1 MGNEIIESAGME
13 PVVSQSDLEQALK
26 VAERNEELCR
36 KIKIMAIK
44 QTNISDWVDMDGKPY
59 LQSKGAE
66 KIARLFGISW
76 RICEGYPMRET
87 QSDDKGTYYFYT
99 FKGEFEMG
107 GKTIEAIGT
116 CSQRDKFF
124 GRLGKEL
131 KAESEVDV
139 TNIIRKAN
147 TNMEVNGIT
156 RLLGI
161 RSMSWED
168 LAEAGIQRNA
178 TGAVNFKSKEAQT
191 VEGLISEGSSRSGE
205 KNGKKWTVYN
215 ITVNGIRMSTF
226 DNKIGAMAIEAKTNM
241 QPVLATY
248 KNDGKGNKIEALEIL
263 QSGDLDAA
271 AQEPTE
277 AEYGD

>member
-1 MGNEIIESAGME
+1 MTNDIIESAGVE
-13 PVVSQSDLEQALK
+13 PVVSQSDLELALK

-36 KIKIMAIK
+36 KIKILAIK
-44 QTNISDWVDMDGKPY
+44 QTNMTDWVDMDGKPY

-76 RICEGYPMRET
+76 RICEGYPKRET
-87 QSDDKGTYYFYT
+87 QNDEKGSYYFYT

-116 CSQRDKFF
+116 CSQRDRFF
-124 GRLGKEL
+124 GRAGKEL
-131 KAESEVDV
+131 KSESEIDV

-161 RSMSWED
+161 RSMTWAD
-168 LAEAGIQRNA
+168 LEQAGIKQNA
-178 TGAVNFKSKEAQT
+178 TGAVNFKSKETQT
-191 VEGLISEGSSRSGE
+191 VEGIIAEGNSRSGE

-215 ITVNGIRMSTF
+215 ITVGGVRMSTF
-226 DNKIGAMAIEAKTNM
+226 DNAIGALAIEAKTNNL
-241 QPVLATY
+241 PVLATY
-248 KNDGKGNKIEALEIL
+248 KNDGKGNKLENLEIL
-263 QSGDLDAA
+263 QEGSLTKEQPADEGAA
-271 AQEPTE
+271 
-277 AEYGD
+277 YD

>member
-1 MGNEIIESAGME
+1 MTNDIIESAGVE

-36 KIKIMAIK
+36 KIKILAIK
-44 QTNISDWVDMDGKPY
+44 QTNSTDWVDMDGKPY

-87 QSDDKGTYYFYT
+87 QSDEKGSYYFYT

-124 GRLGKEL
+124 GRSGKEL

-161 RSMSWED
+161 RSMTWAD
-168 LAEAGIQRNA
+168 LEQAGIKQNT
-178 TGAVNFKSKEAQT
+178 TGAVNFKSKETQT
-191 VEGLISEGSSRSGE
+191 VEGLIAEGNSRSGE

-215 ITVNGIRMSTF
+215 ITVGGVRMSTF
-226 DNKIGAMAIEAKTNM
+226 DNTIGALAIEAKTNNL
-241 QPVLATY
+241 PVLATY
-248 KNDGKGNKIEALEIL
+248 KNDGKGNKLENLEIL
-263 QSGDLDAA
+263 QEGNLTK
-271 AQEPTE
+271 AQTE
-277 AEYGD
+277 EEGAVYD